1 MTAKAESSV
10 RVDGLRFRCRVD
22 GEEGAPWIVFSN
34 SLLTDLSLWDEQVA
48 ALADEFR
55 ILRYDQRGHGGTEV
69 PESPATI
76 DQLVADAAA
85 LLDAFAIPR
94 AAFVGISLGAATA
107 LGIAARLPERIARVV
122 ACDGQARTPPGG
134 AAAWQQ
140 RIDLAA
146 EKGMEGLVEPTVR
159 RWFPPSFVAADGA
172 GLNRVRAMIH
182 DTPFGGFVV
191 CARALQNFDLTPA
204 LPDLAQPVL
213 LVVGEADGAL
223 PQTMRAMQAQIPDCE
238 LAVIPGAGH
247 LVNIQEPD
255 LFNRALSPFLSKGG
269 S

>member
-1 MTAKAESSV
+1 MTLQDASSV
-10 RVDGLRFRCRVD
+10 RVNGLRFRCRVE

-55 ILRYDQRGHGGTEV
+55 ILRYDQRGHGGTDV

-122 ACDGQARTPPGG
+122 ACDGQSRTPPGG

-159 RWFPPSFVAADGA
+159 RWFPPSFVDANGV
-172 GLNRVRAMIH
+172 GLNRVRAMIRE
-182 DTPFGGFVV
+182 TPFGGFVA
-191 CARALQNFDLTPA
+191 CTRALQNFDLNPI
-204 LPDLAQPVL
+204 LPGIAQPVL
-213 LVVGEADGAL
+213 LMVGEADGAL
-223 PQTMRAMQAQIPDCE
+223 PQTMRAIQAQIPDCD
-238 LAVIPGAGH
+238 LTVIPGAGH

-255 LFNRALSPFLSKGG
+255 LVNRALSSFLSKGAA
-269 S
+269 